1 MEVIYEKLDNQWSTL
16 SEPPVSF
23 RVYYD
28 TESEYHLRKVL
39 ESELKSDLFKGNI
52 TFDIH
57 DSVVTMSIRY
67 HFFKEIFDAF
77 INGAIIIKYHGYELL
92 PDIENLTLTDHR
104 DSMTGKDRVFTLV
117 KFPAKFD
124 FQVK

>member
-1 MEVIYEKLDNQWSTL
+1 MIINGRHCRNRQFPSESITTL
-16 SEPPVSF
+16 SPNTICAK
-23 RVYYD
+23 Y
-28 TESEYHLRKVL
+28 LNL
-39 ESELKSDLFKGNI
+39 NSDLFKGNI

-77 INGAIIIKYHGYELL
+77 LNGAIIIKYHGYELL

-104 DSMTGKDRVFTLV
+104 DSLSGKDRVFTLV